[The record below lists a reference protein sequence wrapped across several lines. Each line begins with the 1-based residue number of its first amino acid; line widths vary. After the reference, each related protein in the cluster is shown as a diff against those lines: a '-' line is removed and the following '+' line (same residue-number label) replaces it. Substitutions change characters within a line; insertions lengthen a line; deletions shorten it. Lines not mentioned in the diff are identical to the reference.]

1 MSTYLPTSAPTV
13 TVVPGAH
20 APAGQAATVRVH
32 VRNLAD
38 GPRDLTVTALGIDWL
53 PAPVRVADVAS
64 DATVT
69 VELAVPVGAG
79 AVPGDYPFA
88 LAVEAHRPGG
98 RPTARTVTE
107 GSLRVDAPS
116 EVVLSVEPAETRAVR
131 RRTVSVV
138 VANGGD
144 VPVPLEMG
152 GTTER
157 GLSLHLDRRHVTV
170 PAHGTVRVPARLSV
184 RRPRVVGHHNRLA
197 FTVTARGRQAPARV
211 HGTLTSRPLLTS
223 GVLRVFSVVTALA
236 VWAGALGL
244 GVPWVAEQVAGPD
257 QADVVAGGTGDDVGG
272 DGATGTGDGGAD
284 DLLDDGAG
292 APEGV
297 RIGGT
302 VTGSD
307 PAGVR
312 VDIAPASLLDQ
323 QTGTVPATTGA
334 PPAGAAGATGGGP
347 LGTSV
352 PLLRAARPPA
362 DPAGKV
368 PSGALPV
375 TRTEPLDATRSTS
388 THEDGTWAFAGLP
401 ATQNY
406 LITLSKPGYQTQRFV
421 MSGAEAAA
429 GLEVELVAG
438 AGRLSGTTT
447 GPGGH
452 PVGGVDITITD
463 GTTTITTS
471 TNTTGDVGAWAVEG
485 LSTPS
490 TYLVTAS
497 GNGLGTEAALVPL
510 AAAGAERVDL
520 ALDTAVSTLTGVVTG
535 PDSLGAVGGL
545 GGITVTATDGTTTR
559 TASTATGDLS
569 GRYVLADLPVPG
581 RYTVTVTGDGYASHT
596 REVELGHGAATTVDV
611 RLGVSSGVVQGTV
624 AAPDGVGLGG
634 AGLTLRGDSGTYK
647 TMSASDARGSFRFNG
662 IAPGDY
668 VLQAELFGHLTGLAP
683 VTVAA
688 GGAAS
693 ADLVLT
699 PVADEGLL
707 DTARVQGA
715 VSDAST
721 NGQIE
726 CPAGT
731 DPEDCVVTVTTRAQT
746 LDGTTRTV
754 TVTVAPDLPY
764 TLPPADQPGL
774 LPGLYQVDVSAPGYE
789 PGRVTVQ
796 VPMGETVQANPVALY
811 RSPSVTGVVSTRVG
825 MVPDGTCVL
834 AVPGTGA
841 AADADCT
848 VDSGGVC
855 TVSGATLPAGARC
868 AGLATN
874 GSYTLEQLSSG
885 SWSVAVRPPDGSE
898 YLPVAAV
905 SLVLEPGELRRYDAT
920 LNRLGRVDLTVLYD
934 RGGGVLE
941 PAAGAAVTPVRLAGD
956 TPDAVT
962 TGPTGLAGL
971 THLTPGSYRL
981 EVAYTPP
988 GSGRTYTGATPVL
1001 TVGLNQEVTR
1011 QLVLTG
1017 GTGYAVDGAVFT
1029 NLGAGG
1035 TPPVAGVSV
1044 SVNGITGYAGLV
1056 PVRETV
1062 TMTTGAAGQF
1072 EVVAE
1077 DGSPDVPGDPTGRM
1091 TFVSDRVS
1099 ITVEDPLGRYAPLS
1113 LTDVAITEPA
1123 VTLELEPLGRPVEIL
1138 VDGVADADRANLAL
1152 TVTQAPPGAQRA
1164 RVATNGS
1171 GAATTYVWHD
1181 DLAQPFAVPGE
1192 YGRGTLIRPGL
1203 YTITPELGGYET
1215 NPVQVLVAPRGEGV
1229 TDPVRITVSL
1239 AQYGQLVVEVVQTGS
1254 CADGGCTRV
1263 LDPVVTLMRPQEG
1276 DRTARAV
1283 VGTNRVNFG
1292 PVAPGTYE
1300 VYVQAAGH
1308 EFTVSTIT
1316 VAPAQAEPVPVE
1328 VRRLGTISGTVRST
1342 GGDSLAGVTVSARP
1356 PDGGEPFL
1364 ATTDTT
1370 GSFRI
1375 TGTDSR
1381 EGLRESDQPWV
1392 LTFAAAGYVSDT
1404 GASQPNRVEVLVSEG
1419 SSPAPL
1425 DVALAPLPVDVYVDV
1440 YDPDAAADGLV
1451 EGLSVTLLQ
1460 GSRRYTGADL
1470 DSPDGRYYFAD
1481 VVPGVYTVSVTGGD
1495 YAPLVT
1501 TITVPASG
1509 EATSVSLSIAS
1520 RRNTVTGTI
1529 MGQAGGGAAAP
1540 VGGATVT
1547 LQSAS
1552 GDTETV
1558 ETGSSGAGAG
1568 RFTFDGVP
1576 DGEYVLTAEH
1586 PSFGPAASRSV
1597 KVERGQVLTVDI
1609 VLYAAARQVEVT
1621 VRSVNGF
1628 DLTGMLVRL
1637 EPPGGP
1643 AGSLAPQPVARATD
1657 GTYRTVFN
1665 QVPPVSGGGPD
1676 WEAVASGPV
1685 GHLGT
1690 HRASIS
1696 GTTATID
1703 VREVRLRVSATAD
1716 GPEPPATLGVTVRST
1731 GDTPGTELSVGV
1743 GGTQESVYLPAG
1755 SRYTVTAT
1763 AVPGWTLASPTVEVD
1778 ATGPASEAVAA
1789 FRLTSDTPV
1798 VLPAVTTTTVAADR
1812 ATVTTGGSVT
1822 LTARVA
1828 SSPPAAGGTVTFVH
1842 NGRALGPVALT
1853 SGTATAVVPGLTAGI
1868 HEFSAT
1874 YSGATG
1880 FAPSAT
1886 AASAFVL
1893 AADPG
1898 TAPSSVALSAAAGAG
1913 SVTFTVTPDV
1923 PGVVRVVVTGPAGTV
1938 LEADASGPVSLTWT
1952 AAPGTYSAY
1961 AQLFPRDPGRA
1972 PSTSSPVP
1980 FTVLAEP

>member
-13 TVVPGAH
+13 TVEPGAH
-20 APAGQAATVRVH
+20 APAGRPATVRVH

-38 GPRDLTVTALGIDWL
+38 GPRDLTVTALGIDWVPV
-53 PAPVRVADVAS
+53 PARAAGVAS
-64 DATVT
+64 DSTVT
-69 VELAVPVGAG
+69 VELSVPVGAG

-88 LAVEAHRPGG
+88 LAVEAHLPGG
-98 RPTARTVTE
+98 PPTARTVTE
-107 GSLRVDAPS
+107 GSVRVDPPS

-131 RRTVSVV
+131 RRRVSVV
-138 VANGGD
+138 VANGGESA
-144 VPVPLEMG
+144 VPLEMG
-152 GTTER
+152 STSDR
-157 GLSLHLDRRHVTV
+157 GLRLRLDQQHVTV
-170 PAHGTVRVPARLSV
+170 PPHGTVRVPARLSV
-184 RRPRVVGHHNRLA
+184 RRPRVVGHHDRLA

-223 GVLRVFSVVTALA
+223 GVLRVLSLVTALA
-236 VWAGALGL
+236 VWAGAIGL
-244 GVPWVAEQVAGPD
+244 GVPWVADQVTGTDP
-257 QADVVAGGTGDDVGG
+257 DVVA
-272 DGATGTGDGGAD
+272 DGGAGAD
-284 DLLDDGAG
+284 RPGAG
-292 APEGV
+292 AADADGDGEEAAGEGGASDV
-297 RIGGT
+297 RIGGR
-302 VTGSD
+302 VSGVD

-323 QTGTVPATTGA
+323 R
-334 PPAGAAGATGGGP
+334 AAGTAAPGPGSLPGSAAGLSGGGA

-352 PLLRAARPPA
+352 PLSRAARPRP
-362 DPAGKV
+362 DETGKV
-368 PSGALPV
+368 PAGALPV
-375 TRTEPLDATRSTS
+375 TRTEPLDAARSTS
-388 THEDGTWAFAGLP
+388 TREDGTWAFAGLP

-429 GLEVELVAG
+429 GLDVELVAG
-438 AGRLSGTTT
+438 AGRLAGTTT
-447 GPGGH
+447 GPGGQ

-471 TNTTGDVGAWAVEG
+471 SNTTGDVGAWSVDG

-497 GNGLGTEAALVPL
+497 GNGLGSEAALVPL

-520 ALDTAVSTLTGVVTG
+520 ALDTAVATLTGLVTG

-559 TASTATGDLS
+559 TASTATGDLG

-581 RYTVTVTGDGYASHT
+581 RYTVTVSGDGYASHT
-596 REVELGHGAATTVDV
+596 REVDLSTGSAATADV

-624 AAPDGVGLGG
+624 TTPDGVGLAS
-634 AGLTLRGDSGTYK
+634 AGLTLRGESGTYK

-707 DTARVQGA
+707 DTARIQGA
-715 VSDAST
+715 VSDASSG
-721 NGQIE
+721 GQIE

-731 DPEDCVVTVTTRAQT
+731 PAEDCVVTVTTRAQT

-754 TVTVAPDLPY
+754 SVTVAPDLPY
-764 TLPPADQPGL
+764 TLPPVEEPGL
-774 LPGLYQVDVSAPGYE
+774 LPGLYQVDVTAPGYE

-796 VPMGETVQANPVALY
+796 VPMGQTVQANPVALY
-811 RSPSVTGVVSTRVG
+811 RSPSVTGVVSARVG
-825 MVPDGTCVL
+825 VVPDGTCVL
-834 AVPGTGA
+834 AVPGGA
-841 AADADCT
+841 GDADCA
-848 VDSGGVC
+848 VDSGGTC
-855 TVSGATLPAGARC
+855 TVTGTSLPAGARC
-868 AGLATN
+868 AGLAAN

-885 SWSVAVRPPDGSE
+885 PWSLAVRTPDGSE
-898 YLPVAAV
+898 YLDVAPVDV
-905 SLVLEPGELRRYDAT
+905 VLEPGELRRHDT
-920 LNRLGRVDLTVLYD
+920 ILDRLARIDLTVLYD

-941 PAAGAAVTPVRLAGD
+941 PAAGAAVTPVPLEGDPLDPLTAGG
-956 TPDAVT
+956 
-962 TGPTGLAGL
+962 TGQAGL
-971 THLTPGSYRL
+971 THLAPGSYRL

-988 GSGRTYTGATPVL
+988 GGARTYTGATPVL
-1001 TVGLNQEVTR
+1001 TVGHNQELTR

-1017 GTGYAVDGAVFT
+1017 GTGYPVHGAAFT

-1035 TPPVAGVSV
+1035 TPPVAGVTV
-1044 SVNGITGYAGLV
+1044 SVNGVTGYSGLV
-1056 PVRETV
+1056 AVRETV
-1062 TMTTGAAGQF
+1062 TMTTGAMGEF
-1072 EVVAE
+1072 EVLLD
-1077 DGSPDVPGDPTGRM
+1077 DGSADVPGDPTGRT

-1099 ITVEDPLGRYAPLS
+1099 VTVTDPLGRYAPLS
-1113 LTDVAITEPA
+1113 LTGVSITDPA
-1123 VTLELEPLGRPVEIL
+1123 VTLELEPLGREVEIV
-1138 VDGVADADRANLAL
+1138 VDGVADADRAALAL
-1152 TVTQAPPGAQRA
+1152 SVTQAPPGAQRA

-1171 GAATTYVWHD
+1171 GAGTSYVWHD
-1181 DLAQPFAVPGE
+1181 DLAQPYAVPGD
-1192 YGRGTLIRPGL
+1192 YSRGTLIRPGL
-1203 YTITPELGGYET
+1203 YTLTPELSGYESE
-1215 NPVQVLVAPRGEGV
+1215 PVQVLVDPRGAGAG
-1229 TDPVRITVSL
+1229 DPVRITVSL
-1239 AQYGQLVVEVVQTGS
+1239 AQYGQLVVEAVQTGS
-1254 CADGGCTRV
+1254 CEAGTCARV

-1292 PVAPGTYE
+1292 PVAPGSYD

-1308 EFTVSTIT
+1308 EFTAATIT
-1316 VAPAQAEPVPVE
+1316 VAPAQAEPVRVE
-1328 VRRLGTISGTVRST
+1328 VRRLATITGTVRST
-1342 GGDSLAGVTVSARP
+1342 GGQTLAGVQVSAQP
-1356 PDGGEPFL
+1356 PDGSEPFL

-1370 GSFRI
+1370 GAFRI

-1381 EGLRESDQPWV
+1381 EGLRESDEPWV
-1392 LTFAAAGYVSDT
+1392 LTFAAPGYLSDS
-1404 GASQPNRVEVLVSEG
+1404 GGSQPNRVEVLVSAG
-1419 SSPAPL
+1419 SSPAPV

-1440 YDPDAAADGLV
+1440 YDPDAGAAGLV

-1460 GSRRYTGADL
+1460 GSQRYTGVDL
-1470 DSPDGRYYFAD
+1470 DSPDGRYYFPD

-1520 RRNTVTGTI
+1520 RRNTVAGSVL
-1529 MGQAGGGAAAP
+1529 GQAGGGAAEP

-1547 LQSAS
+1547 LESAS
-1552 GDTETV
+1552 GNV
-1558 ETGSSGAGAG
+1558 ETTQTGDSGADAG
-1568 RFTFDGVP
+1568 RFSFDGVP
-1576 DGEYVLTAEH
+1576 DGEYVLTAAH

-1628 DLTGMLVRL
+1628 DLSGMLVRL
-1637 EPPGGP
+1637 EPPGG
-1643 AGSLAPQPVARATD
+1643 GSPLAPQPVARESD
-1657 GTYRTVFN
+1657 GSYRTVFN

-1690 HRASIS
+1690 HRASVS

-1716 GPEPPATLGVTVRST
+1716 GPAPPATLGVTVRSA
-1731 GDTPGTELSVGV
+1731 GDTPGTALTVGV

-1763 AVPGWTLASPTVEVD
+1763 AVPGWRLDTPVVEVD
-1778 ATGPASEAVAA
+1778 ATGSAREAVAA
-1789 FRLTSDTPV
+1789 FRLTSDPPV
-1798 VLPAVTTTTVAADR
+1798 LQPALTTTTVSADR

-1828 SSPPAAGGTVTFVH
+1828 SSPPPAGGTVTFVH
-1842 NGRALGPVALT
+1842 NGRTLAPVALVA
-1853 SGTATAVVPGLTAGI
+1853 GTATTVVPDLTAGV

-1874 YSGATG
+1874 YSGAQG

-1913 SVTFTVTPDV
+1913 SVTFTVSPDV
-1923 PGVVRVVVTGPAGTV
+1923 AGVVRVVVTGPAGTV
-1938 LEADASGPVSLTWT
+1938 LEADATGPVTLTWA
-1952 AAPGTYSAY
+1952 AAPGSYSAY

-1972 PSTSSPVP
+1972 PSTSSPAP
-1980 FTVLAEP
+1980 FTILADQTP